1 MDGRG
6 DEAIGG
12 RNEAGAG
19 DASSTARRLAAPTPL
34 SQKRYKKIG
43 TAIINP
49 LSIVNC

>member
-6 DEAIGG
+6 DEAIVG
-12 RNEAGAG
+12 RDEAGAG
-19 DASSTARRLAAPTPL
+19 DASSMVRRSAAPTPL

>member
-12 RNEAGAG
+12 RDEARAS
-19 DASSTARRLAAPTPL
+19 DASSTARKLATPTPL

-43 TAIINP
+43 AALNP
-49 LSIVNC
+49 LSIANC

>member
-12 RNEAGAG
+12 RDEGEPAMRLAWQ
-19 DASSTARRLAAPTPL
+19 RRSAAPTPL

-43 TAIINP
+43 AALNP
-49 LSIVNC
+49 LSIANC